1 MKSLWRIFA
10 SIIIASTTVIWTV
23 CLIRLL
29 TWFAYQYGW
38 WSVIALIL
46 FGMLLLNIVYLILAL
61 PSLLIFFIKE
71 RSRKLN
77 LYISLIY
84 SVGLIL
90 SLITPWTVI
99 SININIPN
107 IVIAIIL
114 DILMFIFYK
123 RKIFELYKPD

>member
-1 MKSLWRIFA
+1 MKSLWRIFV

-123 RKIFELYKPD
+123 RKIFELYKSD

>member
-99 SININIPN
+99 SININMPN

>member
-10 SIIIASTTVIWTV
+10 STIIASTTVIWTV

-29 TWFAYQYGW
+29 TWFASQYGW
-38 WSVIALIL
+38 WSVIVLIL
-46 FGMLLLNIVYLILAL
+46 FGMLLLNIAYLILAL
-61 PSLLIFFIKE
+61 PSLLIFFIKD
-71 RSRKLN
+71 RSRNLN

-84 SVGLIL
+84 SVGLIS

-99 SININIPN
+99 SENINMPN

-123 RKIFELYKPD
+123 RKIFELYEPD

>member
-1 MKSLWRIFA
+1 MKSLCRIFA

-29 TWFAYQYGW
+29 TWFASQYGW

-46 FGMLLLNIVYLILAL
+46 FGMLLLNIAYLILAL
-61 PSLLIFFIKE
+61 PSLLIFFIKD
-71 RSRKLN
+71 RSRNLN

-84 SVGLIL
+84 SVGLIS

-99 SININIPN
+99 SENINMPN